1 MPLGVNGCCDILETM
16 NSRNAADAGGR
27 PLRLAHLT
35 TVDMSLVL
43 LLGTELAADREAGHE
58 VFGLSTPGPYV
69 PRVEELGVRHVPLP
83 ALTREFSLAH
93 DARAFAQLLT
103 ELRRLNLDV
112 LHTHTPKAG
121 VMGRIAGR
129 LAGIPVVVNTCH
141 GLWARREDRWLK
153 RALVYG
159 AEGIAAQFSDAE
171 LFQNAEDRRTLRRF
185 LGGKLA
191 TVVGNGIDL
200 ERYSPDPAERAR
212 MRAEL
217 GVGEDEILVLAV
229 GRQVREK
236 GIAEFSAVAERF
248 ADRAWFVWVG
258 PPDDT
263 DDFVPTDGNIEFVGE
278 RADMPAVYA
287 AADVFL
293 LPTYREGFSRS
304 GMEAAAVGL
313 PIVLP
318 DIRGCREI
326 GTDGEHLLLVPP
338 RDVDGFAAALG
349 SLLDDPDLRAR
360 LGHNARRR
368 ALAAFDQR
376 AVARRSLEV
385 YDAVARRKRLPWA
398 GTAAPSREAS

>member
-1 MPLGVNGCCDILETM
+1 M
-16 NSRNAADAGGR
+16 NASTAGSGR
-27 PLRLAHLT
+27 RLRLAHLT

-43 LLGTELAADREAGHE
+43 LLGTELATDLDAGHR
-58 VFGLSTPGPYV
+58 VLGLSAPGPYL
-69 PRVEELGVRHVPLP
+69 PRLEELGVRHVPVP
-83 ALTREFSLAH
+83 AFTREFSLAD
-93 DARAFAQLLT
+93 DARALAQLLT
-103 ELRRLNLDV
+103 LLRGLGLDV

-121 VMGRIAGR
+121 VLGRISGR
-129 LAGIPVVVNTCH
+129 LAGVPVVVNTCH

-153 RALVYG
+153 RVLVYG
-159 AEGIAAQFSDAE
+159 AEGLAAQFSDAE
-171 LFQNAEDRRTLRRF
+171 LFQNGEDRRTLRRF

-200 ERYSPDPAERAR
+200 ERYSPDPAQRAR
-212 MRAEL
+212 VRAEL
-217 GVGEDEILVLAV
+217 GIGEGEILVLAV

-248 ADRAWFVWVG
+248 ADRARFVWVG

-263 DDFVPTDGNIEFVGE
+263 DDFVPTAGKIEFVGE

-338 RDVDGFAAALG
+338 RDVEGFAAALG